1 MSNLRIVVADD
12 HEIARKGIVAL
23 IRLNPDWEVC
33 AEVMN
38 GRAAVE
44 RAKELNPDLVILDLG
59 MPVLNGLEA
68 TRLILQNDPRVKV
81 LILTMADGDRVVR
94 DAFAA
99 GARGFVLK
107 SDAGRDLVAAIQA
120 LQYGNTFFTSRVS
133 EIVLSGFLEY
143 AQSAKGES
151 MLPNLAPREREVL
164 QLLAEGESSKDV
176 ADLLGISTKTAETHR
191 SNLMQK
197 LDLHSVAEL
206 VLFAVRNGII
216 QINGG
221 NDSGPGPRNVQR
233 HSVSHCNPP
242 RSGQSQPIP

>member
-1 MSNLRIVVADD
+1 VADD
-12 HEIARKGIVAL
+12 HEVARKGIVAL
-23 IRLNPDWEVC
+23 IQLNAGWEVC
-33 AEVMN
+33 AEVTN

-44 RAKELNPDLVILDLG
+44 KAKQLKPDLVILDIG

-68 TRLILQNDPRVKV
+68 TRLILQDDPQVKV

-120 LQYGNTFFTSRVS
+120 LRYGNTFFTSRVS
-133 EIVLSGFLEY
+133 EIVLSGFLAY
-143 AQSAKGES
+143 AQSTEGAS
-151 MLPNLAPREREVL
+151 TLPNLGPREREVL

-176 ADLLGISTKTAETHR
+176 ADLLGISSKTAETHR
-191 SNLMQK
+191 SNLMHK

-216 QINGG
+216 QVSGG
-221 NDSGPGPRNVQR
+221 IDSKRGPQMVQ
-233 HSVSHCNPP
+233 
-242 RSGQSQPIP
+242 GQ

>member
-1 MSNLRIVVADD
+1 VSNLRIVVADD
-12 HEIARKGIVAL
+12 HEVARKGIVAL
-23 IRLNPDWEVC
+23 IQLNAGWEVC
-33 AEVMN
+33 AEVTN

-44 RAKELNPDLVILDLG
+44 KAKQLKPDLVILDLG
-59 MPVLNGLEA
+59 MPVMNGLEA
-68 TRLILQNDPRVKV
+68 TRLILQDDPQVKV

-120 LQYGNTFFTSRVS
+120 LRYGNTFFTSRVS
-133 EIVLSGFLEY
+133 EIVLSGFLAY
-143 AQSAKGES
+143 AQSTKGAS
-151 MLPNLAPREREVL
+151 TLPNLGPREREVL

-176 ADLLGISTKTAETHR
+176 ADLLGISSKTAETHR

-216 QINGG
+216 QVSRGI
-221 NDSGPGPRNVQR
+221 DSKPVPQMVQR
-233 HSVSHCNPP
+233 
-242 RSGQSQPIP
+242 Q